1 MQSLVNLYLASF
13 PAVRSLH
20 VHGNC
25 ERLDTNTLPNP
36 NALSC
41 LTPEN
46 IYKLNY
52 LSWQGAKL
60 TSKLIDESSF
70 LKQIKEYQTF
80 LLLHSSS

>member
-13 PAVRSLH
+13 PGAVRSLH

-25 ERLDTNTLPNP
+25 EKLDTNTLPNP
-36 NALSC
+36 NALGC

-52 LSWQGAKL
+52 LSWQGVKL
-60 TSKLIDESSF
+60 ENQYTKPPF
-70 LKQIKEYQTF
+70 
-80 LLLHSSS
+80 